1 VLKYDPD
8 LGNPNLFVSLSQE
21 KAETK
26 LEVLW
31 KYFTSQRQ
39 KRWFTSE
46 NFMAMMRVRGAQAA
60 SPSGLAE
67 GFYVSKCVLH
77 G

>member
-1 VLKYDPD
+1 MIRGFGLGLRPQHYSAVLQSRPAVDW
-8 LGNPNLFVSLSQE
+8 
-21 KAETK
+21 
-26 LEVLW
+26 LEI
-31 KYFTSQRQ
+31 
-39 KRWFTSE
+39 TSE

>member
-1 VLKYDPD
+1 MLKYDPD
-8 LGNPNLFVSLSQE
+8 LGNPNLFVPLSQE
-21 KAETK
+21 NAETK
-26 LEVLW
+26 LEFLCN
-31 KYFTSQRQ
+31 FFSSQRQ
-39 KRWFTSE
+39 KLWFAGE
-46 NFMAMMRVRGAQAA
+46 NFMAMMRVRGTQAA